1 MRFLHTSDWHLGR
14 LFHGVH
20 LTDDQAHVLDQV
32 VCLAAESRL
41 DAVIVAGDVFDR
53 AVPPPDAVSL
63 LDDVLSRLVL
73 QARVPVVLVAG
84 NHDSGQRLA
93 FGARLLAGQGL
104 HVVGTLA
111 GAWEP
116 ILFSDA
122 AGPVA
127 LSPLP
132 FAEPIVVRQEL
143 GRDGLGDHDAA
154 MAALVDE
161 LEARG
166 VGAATRR
173 TILVAHTLVVGAQQ
187 SDSERPLTVS
197 GGGGVQAARFAPFAY
212 VALGH
217 LHRAQAI
224 GRESLR
230 YSGSLLKYSF
240 SEAAQTKS
248 ASIVEMGSTGDCR
261 VETIPLVPR
270 RDVRCLE
277 GSLPE
282 ILAGPRLGE
291 SREDYLKIT
300 VRDEGPILDL
310 AGKVRQVYPNVL
322 AVERPPLVAPAG
334 HASVGG
340 DLGGRSDEEL
350 FAAFFTEVTGR
361 QLGAEELAV
370 YHEAVASL
378 RRLER
383 EVET

>member
-111 GAWEP
+111 GAWQP
-116 ILFSDA
+116 ILLSDA

-127 LSPLP
+127 LCPLP

-154 MAALVDE
+154 MEALVNE
-161 LEARG
+161 LQARG
-166 VGAATRR
+166 ATSSGR
-173 TILVAHTLVVGAQQ
+173 TILVAHTLVGGAQQ

-197 GGGGVQAARFAPFAY
+197 GGGGVQAARFAPFDY

-224 GRESLR
+224 ERESLR

-248 ASIVEMGSTGDCR
+248 VSIVEMGSTGVCR
-261 VETIPLVPR
+261 VETVPLVPR

-334 HASVGG
+334 STSAG
-340 DLGGRSDEEL
+340 DLRGRSDEEL
-350 FAAFFTEVTGR
+350 FAAFFAEVTGR

-378 RRLER
+378 RRVER
-383 EVET
+383 EVDA

>member
-1 MRFLHTSDWHLGR
+1 
-14 LFHGVH
+14 
-20 LTDDQAHVLDQV
+20 
-32 VCLAAESRL
+32 
-41 DAVIVAGDVFDR
+41 VFDR

-111 GAWEP
+111 GARQP
-116 ILFSDA
+116 ILLSDA

-127 LSPLP
+127 LCALP
-132 FAEPIVVRQEL
+132 FAEPVVVCQEL
-143 GRDGLGDHDAA
+143 SRDSLSDHDAA

-161 LEARG
+161 LQARR
-166 VGAATRR
+166 ASDAPSR
-173 TILVAHTLVVGAQQ
+173 TILIAHALVVGAQQ
-187 SDSERPLTVS
+187 SDSERPLTVG
-197 GGGGVQAARFAPFAY
+197 GGGGVQTARFAPFDY

-217 LHRAQAI
+217 LHRPQAI
-224 GRESLR
+224 ARESLR

-240 SEAAQTKS
+240 SETTHTKS
-248 ASIVEMGSTGDCR
+248 VSVVEMDAQGSCH
-261 VETIPLVPR
+261 VETIPLAPR

-282 ILAGPRLGE
+282 ILAGPRFGE

-322 AVERPPLVAPAG
+322 AVERPPIVAPPAAG
-334 HASVGG
+334 RAAVVG
-340 DLGGRSDEEL
+340 DPLGRSDDEL

-361 QLGAEELAV
+361 QLGAEEIAV

-378 RRLER
+378 RRQER
-383 EVET
+383 EVEA